1 VTATSI
7 TAAQESGGTS
17 GSRVEA
23 AFARARD
30 EGRTAVIPFVTI
42 GYPSLVRSEEW
53 LLGAVRGGADLVEIG
68 IPFSDPLAD
77 GTTVQ
82 RTSQVALQNGAKL
95 ADALEMTKRLRT
107 EHGVTIPVLF
117 MSYVNPMLQYGIER
131 LAADCAA
138 AGVNGFIVPD
148 LPAEESD
155 DLLAACRD
163 QGLDLVY
170 LLAPTSTD
178 ARIAAVAERASGFI
192 YCVSLTGVTGQR
204 DALPDLS
211 QYLGRV
217 RARTTVPI
225 AVGFGVST
233 PEHVRQIGEVADGA
247 VVASAM
253 INYLDTLI
261 ASEQQDAAEGFVR
274 HLRGERVVLATA
286 QAEMEETSLAPEN
299 KGDGDTLPGTAA
311 QVRKVSRPV
320 ACRGIRG
327 ASTVLTNTA
336 EDIIEATTDLLEA
349 LIRLNNIQPE
359 DVVSAIFT
367 TTPELTAAFPALAAR
382 ELGWTEVPL
391 LCAHEMNVP
400 GALQGV
406 VRILLHVNTP
416 LAASQI
422 KHVYLR
428 DAGALRPEWA
438 YDDARLE
445 KVLGRPPAVR
455 QAPQQTSTSL
465 TSRGR
470 TGGQP

>member
-1 VTATSI
+1 MTATSI
-7 TAAQESGGTS
+7 SSTHQNGETS
-17 GSRVEA
+17 GSPVES
-23 AFARARD
+23 AFARARA
-30 EGRTAVIPFVTI
+30 EGRTAVIPFVTV
-42 GYPSLVRSEEW
+42 GYPSLERSEEW
-53 LLGAVRGGADLVEIG
+53 LLGVIRGGADLVEIG

-82 RTSQVALQNGAKL
+82 RTSQVALQNGANL
-95 ADALEMTKRLRT
+95 ADALEMTKRLRN
-107 EHGVTIPVLF
+107 EHGVTVPVLF
-117 MSYVNPMLQYGIER
+117 MGYVNPMLQYGFER

-155 DLLAACRD
+155 DLLAACRAH
-163 QGLDLVY
+163 GLDLVY

-217 RARTTVPI
+217 RARTAVPI

-253 INYLDTLI
+253 INYLDTLP
-261 ASEQQDAAEGFVR
+261 AGEQSSAAEGFVQ
-274 HLRGERVVLATA
+274 HLRGENVTLATA
-286 QAEMEETSLAPEN
+286 PSDTRAMNSAAADEGDDVKLVETEVV
-299 KGDGDTLPGTAA
+299 
-311 QVRKVSRPV
+311 VRKVSRPI

-349 LIRLNNIQPE
+349 LIRLNDIRPE

-416 LAASQI
+416 RAASHI

-438 YDDARLE
+438 YDDARLAE
-445 KVLGRPPAVR
+445 VLGRPPAVR
-455 QAPQQTSTSL
+455 QMPTSTASPM
-465 TSRGR
+465 TSRSR
-470 TGGQP
+470 QGGQP